1 MCQRKKNIYIYLIY
15 DLKHGTKG
23 DKKNSNG
30 DCSTNALGTIM
41 MVFRSNMVKAMMEK
55 LAKMDGFS

>member
-1 MCQRKKNIYIYLIY
+1 MIY
-15 DLKHGTKG
+15 DLNHCTKG

-30 DCSTNALGTIM
+30 DCSTNALWTIM
-41 MVFRSNMVKAMMEK
+41 MVFNSLFDVENQWSNMVKAMMEK